1 MTLASRRRF
10 RREELIDATIT
21 AIYEDGLKDT
31 TLAGIG
37 KRAGLSPALVNHYF
51 DGKEA
56 LLEATMRRLLRNL
69 GDDIARRLPAEP
81 TPLGRLHAIIDG
93 CFSRRHFLP
102 ESMVAWL
109 TFWLEVRRNPRFAR
123 LQRILNHRFESNI
136 MFALR
141 QMVPEPLAADIFLGL
156 TALIDGFWWAYALD
170 AKRVQP
176 AQARR
181 LCRDYLASRLPPSVL
196 SQAGPST
203 IARPKRRLRAS
214 SSRKAIS

>member
-1 MTLASRRRF
+1 MANATLRRF
-10 RREELIDATIT
+10 RRDELIDATIT

-31 TLAGIG
+31 TLAAIG

-69 GDDIARRLPAEP
+69 GDDIAARLPADP

-123 LQRILNHRFESNI
+123 LQRMLNRRFETNI

-141 QMVPEPLAADIFLGL
+141 QMVPAPLAEDIFLGL
-156 TALIDGFWWAYALD
+156 TALIDGFWWAYAID
-170 AKRVQP
+170 AKRIQP
-176 AQARR
+176 ARARR
-181 LCRDYLASRLPPSVL
+181 LCRDYLASRLLPDAGTRPPS
-196 SQAGPST
+196 
-203 IARPKRRLRAS
+203 KRRRRAAAS
-214 SSRKAIS
+214 PKARSRS

>member
-1 MTLASRRRF
+1 MSQASRRRF
-10 RREELIDATIT
+10 RRDELIDATIT

-31 TLAGIG
+31 TLAAIG

-69 GDDIARRLPAEP
+69 GDDIAARLPAAP
-81 TPLGRLHAIIDG
+81 TPLARLHAIIDG
-93 CFSRRHFLP
+93 CFSPRHFLP

-123 LQRILNHRFESNI
+123 LQRMLNRRFESNI

-141 QMVPEPLAADIFLGL
+141 QMVPSALAEDIFLGL

-176 AQARR
+176 ARARR
-181 LCRDYLASRLPPSVL
+181 LCRDYLASRLP
-196 SQAGPST
+196 AGSL
-203 IARPKRRLRAS
+203 AGRAAPKRHRAAAK
-214 SSRKAIS
+214 SRKAGT

>member
-1 MTLASRRRF
+1 MGNASRRRF
-10 RREELIDATIT
+10 RRDELIDATIT

-69 GDDIARRLPAEP
+69 GDDIAARLPAAP

-141 QMVPEPLAADIFLGL
+141 QMVPPPLAEDIFLGL

-176 AQARR
+176 ARARR
-181 LCRDYLASRLPPSVL
+181 LCRDYLASRLP
-196 SQAGPST
+196 AGVAAGLP
-203 IARPKRRLRAS
+203 RPKRARGAAR
-214 SSRKAIS
+214 SRKARL

>member
-1 MTLASRRRF
+1 LIGIPAEKLSMANATLRNF
-10 RREELIDATIT
+10 RRNELIDATIT
-21 AIYEDGLKDT
+21 AIYEAGLQDT
-31 TLAGIG
+31 TLAAIG

-69 GDDIARRLPAEP
+69 GEDIRARLRRQSM
-81 TPLGRLHAIIDG
+81 PLGRLHAIIDG

-109 TFWLEVRRNPRFAR
+109 TFWLEVRRNPRLAR
-123 LQRILNHRFESNI
+123 LQKVLNRRFEANI

-141 QMVPEPLAADIFLGL
+141 QLAPEALAEDIHLGL
-156 TALIDGFWWAYALD
+156 TALIDGFWWGYALD
-170 AKRVQP
+170 AKRVEP

-181 LCRDYLASRLPPSVL
+181 LCREYLASRLPKAARA
-196 SQAGPST
+196 AG
-203 IARPKRRLRAS
+203 PKRRPAGKS
-214 SSRKAIS
+214 TK